1 MLNVS
6 TVRLQKTNIY
16 SCESLSLEIKI
27 MDDQFSDLPQCVS
40 RTESQLKHNRILH
53 YMTSLI
59 VMSIKGIAIVMVK
72 MKPAYFAPSSP
83 SS

>member
-16 SCESLSLEIKI
+16 SCESLPLQKI
-27 MDDQFSDLPQCVS
+27 MDQFSDLPQYVS
-40 RTESQLKHNRILH
+40 RTESQLKYNRILH

-72 MKPAYFAPSSP
+72 MKPAYFEPSSP